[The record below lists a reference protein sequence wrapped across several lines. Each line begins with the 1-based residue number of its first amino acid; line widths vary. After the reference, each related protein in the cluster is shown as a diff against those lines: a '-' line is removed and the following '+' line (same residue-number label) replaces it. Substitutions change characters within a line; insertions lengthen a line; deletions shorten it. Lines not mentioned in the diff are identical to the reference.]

1 MYHEKDWFLRS
12 YTFVWFTAPFTKLI
26 TSQIARRKKEKEK
39 GRGLDE
45 GRQRI
50 LTVWCGSFKKLK

>member
-1 MYHEKDWFLRS
+1 MELDICLIHRA
-12 YTFVWFTAPFTKLI
+12 TFTKLI

-45 GRQRI
+45 EKQGI
-50 LTVWCGSFKKLK
+50 LTQSDVDHLKSESK